1 MSDVE
6 VTWLSPLLKSPRVT
20 VVIIVRDGE
29 RFLEEAL
36 HSVCAQ
42 TMTDWEVVVVDDGSR
57 DATREIALRFVDR
70 NATRFRL
77 LQHEFGACHGM
88 SASRNLGIQHARGI
102 DITFLDHDDTML
114 PNKLERQCA
123 LLDRHPR
130 AAAVIG
136 PNVRWYSWNESR
148 SGDDTMAREDEVQ
161 DLGVRTKPEG
171 TLLHPPSLLS
181 VFLVRTDATP
191 QAPMVRR
198 NAILAV
204 QGFEDEFCDMYED
217 QVFLA
222 KLLIAQ
228 PVVVSEEVWQRY
240 RQHHDSCVRRSHR
253 ERRQQRARR
262 RYLSWLGVYLRKRS
276 TEYESDA
283 VQSAMLRT
291 LVAAVRREWW
301 KSIGA
306 SFRSTLRVRRVR
318 RRVLR
323 RAP

>member
-1 MSDVE
+1 MSDAGAPC
-6 VTWLSPLLKSPRVT
+6 LSPLLQSPRVT

-36 HSVCAQ
+36 QSVCAQ

-57 DATREIALRFVDR
+57 DATREIALRFVER

-88 SASRNLGIQHARGI
+88 SASRNLGIEHARGI

-136 PNVRWYSWNESR
+136 PNLRWYSWNEGR
-148 SGDDTMAREDEVQ
+148 PDGDTMTRQDELQ
-161 DLGVRTKPEG
+161 DLGVRAEPEG
-171 TLLHPPSLLS
+171 TLLFPPSLLS
-181 VFLVRTDATP
+181 IFLMRTDATP
-191 QAPMVRR
+191 QALMVRR
-198 NAILAV
+198 DAILAV
-204 QGFEDEFCDMYED
+204 QGFESAFRDMYED

-228 PVVVSEEVWQRY
+228 PVVVSDEVWQRY
-240 RQHHDSCVRRSHR
+240 RQHHDSCVRRAHR

-262 RYLSWLGVYLRKRS
+262 RYLRWLDAYLRKQSR
-276 TEYESDA
+276 EHESDA
-283 VQSAMLRT
+283 ARSAMLRT
-291 LVAAVRREWW
+291 LVAAGRSEWW
-301 KSIGA
+301 KSITA
-306 SFRSTLRVRRVR
+306 SLRSALRVGRFVR
-318 RRVLR
+318 RGS
-323 RAP
+323 